1 MTTSEYYKQVGK
13 TFRQLTITGAFTKY
27 VGGMNRPHFN
37 YQCSCGKTGTII
49 AYNAVSGKTVSCG
62 CYVSKKNREL
72 KSRTTHGMKNT
83 PEYKAYVQAKIRC
96 NNELSCDY
104 HYYGGRGIKFLFTS
118 FEEFFKELNHK
129 PSSDHQLDR
138 INNNGHYEIGNV
150 RWATRSENC
159 LNRRNSLK
167 NKL

>member
-27 VGGMNRPHFN
+27 VGGMNRPHF
-37 YQCSCGKTGTII
+37 K
-49 AYNAVSGKTVSCG
+49 
-62 CYVSKKNREL
+62 
-72 KSRTTHGMKNT
+72 
-83 PEYKAYVQAKIRC
+83 
-96 NNELSCDY
+96 
-104 HYYGGRGIKFLFTS
+104 
-118 FEEFFKELNHK
+118 
-129 PSSDHQLDR
+129 LDR